1 MAPLPLRACTTLA
14 ALILA
19 LAAALLH
26 TASSTAQQPSL
37 PAPALTA
44 HPAGGAIELTWTE
57 VSGAS
62 HYELWAWTSDA
73 GWQQFGGDD
82 LTATAYTHTG
92 LTVGTTYH
100 YQVRAIEAGGNRGPW
115 SQLASA
121 TLLADLAAPS
131 LTAQPDQNAVEL
143 TWQQVPNAAR
153 YELWAW
159 TTAAGWQQLDEGN
172 LSDTNFTHA
181 QLEPGTTYHY
191 QMRALNAAGQPGPWS
206 ESASATVLAPPTPT
220 ATPTSTLA
228 PVPSP
233 TPSPTPTP
241 TVSIPPKPVITAQ
254 LVAGAVELSW
264 EAVPGAARYDLWTW
278 TTAEGW
284 QQLDDGSLTGTTFSH
299 IDLAAGTTYFYAVRA
314 VNAAG
319 QAGDWS
325 EYASAAVPV
334 PPAPTATSTSTLM
347 PSPTPTATVSIP
359 PAPAITA
366 RLAAGAIELN
376 WQAVTSAVRYELWTW
391 TTAAGWQ
398 RLDDGNLTATT
409 YLHAGLEIGT
419 TYFYA
424 LRAVNTAGVAGP
436 WSDYASAAFIE
447 PPASPAN
454 VRYRLQGA
462 AIVITWD
469 ASPNATHYKIYH
481 HNTPNSGCTL
491 TRIPSQFICAL
502 LAANVTATT
511 YTHTSPDGSLNAY
524 WVVACN
530 RAGCA
535 AIDDDNPARP
545 AGTRPPNP
553 TNVRYSLEG
562 TAIVLTWDASPG
574 ATRYKV
580 FHHNTANPGCT
591 RTHLF
596 SQFICDLL
604 AANVTGTSYSHTD
617 PDDRL
622 NSYWVVACNSVA
634 CSEIDDDN
642 PARPTGTKPANP
654 ANVRYSRDG
663 ASIVVTWGAS
673 QNATH
678 YKVYHHNTTNPGC
691 TLTVFVSRFICNLL
705 SGHVTG
711 ATYTHTNPDD
721 RLNSY
726 WVVACNRAGCS
737 EIDDDNPAQFIGTR
751 PANPTNLR
759 YSLQAASILL
769 TWDASQGATHYK
781 VYHHNTT
788 NPGCTHILF
797 VRQFICD
804 LLDANVT
811 GTTYTHTDPDDRL
824 NAYWV
829 VACNSAGCAEID
841 DDNPAQPTGT
851 KPANPTNPLYSRAG
865 ASIVL
870 TWDASQNA
878 THYKVY
884 HHETTHPGCTLT
896 LFTPLFI
903 CDLLSGRVTGT
914 TYTHTNPDPQRNT
927 YWVVACN
934 TAGCASVDDDNP
946 AQPASP

>member
-1 MAPLPLRACTTLA
+1 MGPWSQQTTVTLLA
-14 ALILA
+14 NLA
-19 LAAALLH
+19 
-26 TASSTAQQPSL
+26 
-37 PAPALTA
+37 APALTA
-44 HPAGGAIELTWTE
+44 QPVA
-57 VSGAS
+57 GAS
-62 HYELWAWTSDA
+62 
-73 GWQQFGGDD
+73 
-82 LTATAYTHTG
+82 
-92 LTVGTTYH
+92 
-100 YQVRAIEAGGNRGPW
+100 R
-115 SQLASA
+115 
-121 TLLADLAAPS
+121 ADLATGPRH
-131 LTAQPDQNAVEL
+131 
-143 TWQQVPNAAR
+143 AAR
-153 YELWAW
+153 FELWAW
-159 TTAAGWQQLDEGN
+159 TTAGGWQRLDDGN
-172 LSDTNFTHA
+172 LSGTQFTHPDPA
-181 QLEPGTTYHY
+181 PGATYYY
-191 QMRALNAAGQPGPWS
+191 QIRALNADGHPGPWS
-206 ESASATVLAPPTPT
+206 QPVSADIPATQSQTATPTPTPVPALTSTPTPTSTSTPTAGPTSASVSSPTSTQTPIAT
-220 ATPTSTLA
+220 ATPTSTA
-228 PVPSP
+228 TS
-233 TPSPTPTP
+233 SPTPTAA
-241 TVSIPPKPVITAQ
+241 IPPAPVITASF
-254 LVAGAVELSW
+254 LSGAVELSW
-264 EAVPGAARYDLWTW
+264 EPIPGAVRYQLWAW
-278 TTAEGW
+278 TQPGGW

-299 IDLAAGTTYFYAVRA
+299 TGLEAGTTYVYAVRA

-319 QAGDWS
+319 LVGGWS
-325 EYASAAVPV
+325 EYVSAAVP
-334 PPAPTATSTSTLM
+334 PPPTSTATPTSTPL
-347 PSPTPTATVSIP
+347 PSPTPTVAVP

-366 RLAAGAIELN
+366 QTVTGAIELN
-376 WQAVTSAVRYELWTW
+376 WQPVTGATRYDLWAW
-391 TTAAGWQ
+391 TAAAGWQ
-398 RLDDGNLTATT
+398 RLDDGNLTGAT
-409 YLHAGLEIGT
+409 YLHNGLEIGT

-469 ASPNATHYKIYH
+469 ASPNATHYNIYH

-502 LAANVTATT
+502 LAANVTATA

-530 RAGCA
+530 RAGCS

-545 AGTRPPNP
+545 AGARPPNP

-562 TAIVLTWDASPG
+562 TAIVVTWDASPG

-580 FHHNTANPGCT
+580 FHHNTTNPGCT

-604 AANVTGTSYSHTD
+604 AANVTGTSYTHTD

-634 CSEIDDDN
+634 CSDIDDDN
-642 PARPTGTKPANP
+642 PARPVGTRPANP

-663 ASIVVTWGAS
+663 ESIIVTWDAS

-691 TLTVFVSRFICNLL
+691 TLTVFVSRFICDLL
-705 SGHVTG
+705 TGHVTG

-726 WVVACNRAGCS
+726 WVVACNRAGCA

-759 YSLQAASILL
+759 YSLQAASIVL

-811 GTTYTHTDPDDRL
+811 GATYTHSDPDDRL

-829 VACNSAGCAEID
+829 VACNSNGCSEID

-851 KPANPTNPLYSRAG
+851 KPANPTNLRYTLAG
-865 ASIVL
+865 ASIIL

-903 CDLLSGRVTGT
+903 CDLLSAHVTGT

-934 TAGCASVDDDNP
+934 TAGCAGVDDDNP